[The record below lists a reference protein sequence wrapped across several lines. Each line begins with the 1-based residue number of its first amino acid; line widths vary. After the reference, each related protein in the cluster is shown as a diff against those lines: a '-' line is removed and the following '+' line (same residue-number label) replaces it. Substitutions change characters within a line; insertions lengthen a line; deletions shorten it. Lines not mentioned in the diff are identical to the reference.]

1 MSKRD
6 NSHGTYIAAQASID
20 VADQVATEMEA
31 KWGRGR
37 LRLLVQAELCERFD
51 RQRYLFN
58 QSVWH
63 GDLEMLRREA
73 TRMCAAWRKLDQA
86 ATEAG
91 AKPLSPEIWELTLA
105 DGTVAAIV
113 PDNAHAHAVI
123 ADPQYRS
130 GRKLA
135 VYTLD
140 EIGRMLDDYRAV
152 SQAKLT
158 FPGAEVTA
166 VRRPTGDPLDAIVD
180 THPHLDAPMN
190 DDMPSF
196 GGA

>member
-1 MSKRD
+1 MAKRD

-20 VADQVATEMEA
+20 VADQVATEMEL
-31 KWGRGR
+31 KWGCGR
-37 LRLLVQAELCERFD
+37 LRLLVPAELTERFD

-58 QSVWH
+58 QSIWH
-63 GDLEMLRREA
+63 GDLEMVRREA

-91 AKPLSPEIWELTLA
+91 AKPLSPQVWELTLA

-113 PDNAHAHAVI
+113 PDNAHAVI
-123 ADPQYRS
+123 AQ

-152 SQAKLT
+152 TSAKLT
-158 FPGAEVTA
+158 FPGATVTA

-190 DDMPSF
+190 DDMPVF

>member
-20 VADQVATEMEA
+20 VADQVATEMEL
-31 KWGRGR
+31 KWGCGR
-37 LRLLVQAELCERFD
+37 LRLLVPAELTERFD

-58 QSVWH
+58 QSIWH
-63 GDLEMLRREA
+63 GDLEMVRREA

-91 AKPLSPEIWELTLA
+91 AKPLSPQVWELTLA

-113 PDNAHAHAVI
+113 PDNAHAVI
-123 ADPQYRS
+123 AQ

-152 SQAKLT
+152 TSAKLT
-158 FPGAEVTA
+158 FPGATVTA

-190 DDMPSF
+190 DDMPVF

>member
-1 MSKRD
+1 MAKRD

-20 VADQVATEMEA
+20 VADQVATEMEL
-31 KWGRGR
+31 KWGCGR
-37 LRLLVQAELCERFD
+37 LRLLVPAELTERFD

-63 GDLEMLRREA
+63 GDLEMVRREA

-86 ATEAG
+86 ATEVG
-91 AKPLSPEIWELTLA
+91 AKPLSPQVWELTLA

-113 PDNAHAHAVI
+113 PDNAHAHAVT
-123 ADPQYRS
+123 AQ

-152 SQAKLT
+152 SAAKLT

-166 VRRPTGDPLDAIVD
+166 VRRSVGDPLDAIVD
-180 THPHLDAPMN
+180 THPHLDAPM
-190 DDMPSF
+190 DDAVPSF

>member
-1 MSKRD
+1 MARRD

-20 VADQVATEMEA
+20 VADQVATEMEL
-31 KWGRGR
+31 KWGCGR
-37 LRLLVQAELCERFD
+37 LRLLVQAELTERFD

-63 GDLEMLRREA
+63 GDLEMVRREA

-86 ATEAG
+86 ATAAC
-91 AKPLSPEIWELTLA
+91 AKPLSPQVWELTLG

-123 ADPQYRS
+123 AQ

-152 SQAKLT
+152 TSAKLT

-180 THPHLDAPMN
+180 THPHLDAPMD
-190 DDMPSF
+190 DDMPVF

>member
-1 MSKRD
+1 
-6 NSHGTYIAAQASID
+6 
-20 VADQVATEMEA
+20 
-31 KWGRGR
+31 
-37 LRLLVQAELCERFD
+37 
-51 RQRYLFN
+51 
-58 QSVWH
+58 
-63 GDLEMLRREA
+63 
-73 TRMCAAWRKLDQA
+73 MCAAWRKLDQA

-91 AKPLSPEIWELTLA
+91 AKPLSPQVWELTLA

-113 PDNAHAHAVI
+113 PDNAHAVI
-123 ADPQYRS
+123 AQ

-152 SQAKLT
+152 TSAKLT
-158 FPGAEVTA
+158 FPGATVTA

-190 DDMPSF
+190 DDMPVF

>member
-1 MSKRD
+1 MNWTTPKRD

-20 VADQVATEMEA
+20 VADHVATEMER
-31 KWGRGR
+31 KWGCGR
-37 LRLLVQAELCERFD
+37 LRLLVLAELTERFD

-63 GDLEMLRREA
+63 GDLEMVRREA
-73 TRMCAAWRKLDQA
+73 IRMCAAWRKLDQA
-86 ATEAG
+86 ATAAD
-91 AKPLSPEIWELTLA
+91 AKPLSPQVWELTLA

-123 ADPQYRS
+123 AQ

-152 SQAKLT
+152 TSAKLT

-166 VRRPTGDPLDAIVD
+166 VRRPIGDPLDAIVD
-180 THPHLDAPMN
+180 THPHLDAPMD
-190 DDMPSF
+190 DDMPVF

>member
-6 NSHGTYIAAQASID
+6 NSHGTYIAAQAQID
-20 VADQVATEMEA
+20 IADQVAIEMEK
-31 KWGRGR
+31 KWGCGR
-37 LRLLVQAELCERFD
+37 LRLLVAAELAERFD
-51 RQRYLFN
+51 RQRYLWN
-58 QSVWH
+58 QAIWH
-63 GDLEMLRREA
+63 GDLPMVQHEARR
-73 TRMCAAWRKLDQA
+73 MISAWRKLDQA
-86 ATEAG
+86 ATAAD
-91 AKPLSPEIWELTLA
+91 AKPLSPQVWELTLA

-123 ADPQYRS
+123 AQ

-166 VRRPTGDPLDAIVD
+166 VRRPSGDPLDAIVD

-190 DDMPSF
+190 DEMPIF